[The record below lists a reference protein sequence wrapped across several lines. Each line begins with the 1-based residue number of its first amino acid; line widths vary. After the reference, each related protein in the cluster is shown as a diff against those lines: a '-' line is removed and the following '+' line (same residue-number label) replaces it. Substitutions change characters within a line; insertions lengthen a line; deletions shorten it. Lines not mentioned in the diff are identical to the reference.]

1 MLRRTFVALIAAAAL
16 STQVHA
22 QEAKPLNFGII
33 STESSTNLKS
43 VWQPV
48 IDDLS
53 RAIGVPV
60 KPFFASDYAGIIEG
74 MRFNKVQMAWY
85 GNKAAI
91 EAVDRANGE
100 VFASVIDKDGNPGY
114 WSLLIVNKD
123 SDIKS
128 LDDLLKRRG
137 QLTYGAGDP
146 NSTSGTAVPG
156 YYLWAAN
163 KIEPKTFFKA
173 VRVSNHETNLLSVI
187 NKQVDVAVNN
197 TEALER
203 YRLST
208 GKDAN
213 DSVRILWKSPLIPAD
228 PLVMRTD
235 LPADMKA
242 RIRDFF
248 VNYGK
253 GKDAAREMANLKALT
268 YQGFRAS
275 DNQQLVPIR
284 QIELAREKAK
294 IEADATIGQAEK
306 QKQLADLDAKL
317 ASLRN
322 CHDPGRAFVPVPR
335 RPALVVAGPARMGL
349 CAGAAGH
356 VVAWRR
362 HAAAGP
368 VAGLG
373 QHGPVRGRLLPAQF
387 PRLAHVPG
395 RDDRDGADRGVGH
408 VPGDRGGRAAG
419 AAVLV
424 EHGAGLGLPAD
435 AAPDGRLPR
444 HQ

>member
-1 MLRRTFVALIAAAAL
+1 MLRRTFFTLIAAAAL
-16 STQVHA
+16 STQAYA
-22 QEAKPLNFGII
+22 QDAKTLNFGII

-53 RAIGVPV
+53 RAIGVQV

-74 MRFNKVQMAWY
+74 MRFNKVQMGWF
-85 GNKAAI
+85 GNKSAI
-91 EAVDRANGE
+91 EAVDRAQGE

-123 SDIKS
+123 SDLKT
-128 LDDLLKRRG
+128 LDDVLKRG
-137 QLTYGAGDP
+137 GKLSYGAGDP

-163 KIEPKTFFKA
+163 KIEPKTFFKT
-173 VRVSNHETNLLSVI
+173 VRASNHEANLLSVI

-213 DSVRILWKSPLIPAD
+213 DSVRVLWKSPLIPAD

-235 LPADMKA
+235 LPADLKV

-248 VNYGK
+248 INYGK
-253 GKDAAREMANLKALT
+253 GKDAERELANLKALT
-268 YQGFRAS
+268 YQGFRPS

-294 IEADATIGQAEK
+294 VEADATIGQAEK
-306 QKQLADLDAKL
+306 QEKLAELDGKL
-317 ASLRN
+317 ASL
-322 CHDPGRAFVPVPR
+322 GQ
-335 RPALVVAGPARMGL
+335 PAAK
-349 CAGAAGH
+349 
-356 VVAWRR
+356 
-362 HAAAGP
+362 
-368 VAGLG
+368 
-373 QHGPVRGRLLPAQF
+373 
-387 PRLAHVPG
+387 
-395 RDDRDGADRGVGH
+395 
-408 VPGDRGGRAAG
+408 
-419 AAVLV
+419 
-424 EHGAGLGLPAD
+424 
-435 AAPDGRLPR
+435 
-444 HQ
+444 

>member
-1 MLRRTFVALIAAAAL
+1 MLRRTFVTLIAAAAL
-16 STQVHA
+16 STQAHA
-22 QEAKPLNFGII
+22 EDAKTLNFGII

-74 MRFNKVQMAWY
+74 MRFNKVQLGWF
-85 GNKAAI
+85 GNKSAI
-91 EAVDRANGE
+91 EAVDRAKGE

-123 SDIKS
+123 SNLKT
-128 LDDLLKRRG
+128 LDDVLKSG
-137 QLTYGAGDP
+137 GKLSYGAGDP

-163 KIEPKTFFKA
+163 KIEPKTFFKT
-173 VRVSNHETNLLSVI
+173 VRSSNHETNLLSVI

-203 YRLST
+203 YRLNT

-213 DSVRILWKSPLIPAD
+213 DSVRVLWKSPLIPAD
-228 PLVMRTD
+228 PLVMRSD
-235 LPADMKA
+235 LPADLKG

-253 GKDAAREMANLKALT
+253 GKDAQREMANLKALT

-294 IEADATIGQAEK
+294 VESDTTLGQAEK
-306 QKQLADLDAKL
+306 QQQLADLDKKL
-317 ASLRN
+317 
-322 CHDPGRAFVPVPR
+322 
-335 RPALVVAGPARMGL
+335 
-349 CAGAAGH
+349 
-356 VVAWRR
+356 
-362 HAAAGP
+362 
-368 VAGLG
+368 AGLG
-373 QHGPVRGRLLPAQF
+373 QPATAKQ
-387 PRLAHVPG
+387 
-395 RDDRDGADRGVGH
+395 
-408 VPGDRGGRAAG
+408 
-419 AAVLV
+419 
-424 EHGAGLGLPAD
+424 
-435 AAPDGRLPR
+435 
-444 HQ
+444 

>member
-1 MLRRTFVALIAAAAL
+1 MLRRTFVTLIAAAAL
-16 STQVHA
+16 STQA
-22 QEAKPLNFGII
+22 YAEDAKTLNFGII

-53 RAIGVPV
+53 RAVGVPV

-74 MRFNKVQMAWY
+74 MRFNKVQLGWF
-85 GNKAAI
+85 GNKSAI
-91 EAVDRANGE
+91 EAVDRAKGE

-123 SDIKS
+123 SNLKT
-128 LDDLLKRRG
+128 LDDVLKNG
-137 QLTYGAGDP
+137 AKLSYGAGDP

-163 KIEPKTFFKA
+163 KIEPKTFFKT
-173 VRVSNHETNLLSVI
+173 VRASNHETNLLSVI

-213 DSVRILWKSPLIPAD
+213 DSVRVLWKSPLIPAD
-228 PLVMRTD
+228 PLVMRSD
-235 LPADMKA
+235 LPADLKA
-242 RIRDFF
+242 RVRDFF

-253 GKDAAREMANLKALT
+253 GKDAERELANLKALT
-268 YQGFRAS
+268 YQGFRPS

-294 IEADATIGQAEK
+294 IEADTTLGQAEK
-306 QKQLADLDAKL
+306 QKQLTDLDGKL
-317 ASLRN
+317 ASL
-322 CHDPGRAFVPVPR
+322 GQ
-335 RPALVVAGPARMGL
+335 PASAK
-349 CAGAAGH
+349 
-356 VVAWRR
+356 
-362 HAAAGP
+362 
-368 VAGLG
+368 
-373 QHGPVRGRLLPAQF
+373 Q
-387 PRLAHVPG
+387 
-395 RDDRDGADRGVGH
+395 
-408 VPGDRGGRAAG
+408 
-419 AAVLV
+419 
-424 EHGAGLGLPAD
+424 
-435 AAPDGRLPR
+435 
-444 HQ
+444 

>member
-1 MLRRTFVALIAAAAL
+1 MLRRTFFTLIAAAAL
-16 STQVHA
+16 STQAVA
-22 QEAKPLNFGII
+22 QDAKTLNFGII

-74 MRFNKVQMAWY
+74 MRFNKVQMGWF
-85 GNKAAI
+85 GNKSAI
-91 EAVDRANGE
+91 EAVDRAKGE

-123 SDIKS
+123 SNLKT
-128 LDDLLKRRG
+128 LDDVLKNG
-137 QLTYGAGDP
+137 GKLSYGAGDP

-163 KIEPKTFFKA
+163 KIEPKTFFKT
-173 VRVSNHETNLLSVI
+173 VRASNHETNLLSVI

-203 YRLST
+203 YRLNT

-213 DSVRILWKSPLIPAD
+213 ESVRVLWKSPLIPAD
-228 PLVMRTD
+228 PLVMRSD
-235 LPADMKA
+235 LPADLKG

-253 GKDAAREMANLKALT
+253 GKDAQRELANLKALT

-294 IEADATIGQAEK
+294 VEGDSTLGQAEK
-306 QKQLADLDAKL
+306 QKQLADLDSKL
-317 ASLRN
+317 A
-322 CHDPGRAFVPVPR
+322 A
-335 RPALVVAGPARMGL
+335 
-349 CAGAAGH
+349 
-356 VVAWRR
+356 
-362 HAAAGP
+362 
-368 VAGLG
+368 LG
-373 QHGPVRGRLLPAQF
+373 QPAVAKQ
-387 PRLAHVPG
+387 
-395 RDDRDGADRGVGH
+395 
-408 VPGDRGGRAAG
+408 
-419 AAVLV
+419 
-424 EHGAGLGLPAD
+424 
-435 AAPDGRLPR
+435 
-444 HQ
+444 

>member
-1 MLRRTFVALIAAAAL
+1 MLRRTFITLIAAAAL
-16 STQVHA
+16 STQAHA
-22 QEAKPLNFGII
+22 EDAKTLNFGII
-33 STESSTNLKS
+33 STESSSNLKS

-74 MRFNKVQMAWY
+74 MRFNKVQLGWF
-85 GNKAAI
+85 GNKSAI
-91 EAVDRANGE
+91 EAVDRAKGE

-123 SDIKS
+123 SNLKT
-128 LDDLLKRRG
+128 LDDVLKSG
-137 QLTYGAGDP
+137 GKLSYGAGDP

-163 KIEPKTFFKA
+163 KIEPKTFFKT
-173 VRVSNHETNLLSVI
+173 VRSSNHESNLLSVI

-203 YRLST
+203 YRLNT

-213 DSVRILWKSPLIPAD
+213 DSVRVLWKSPLIPAD
-228 PLVMRTD
+228 PLVMRSD
-235 LPADMKA
+235 LPADLKG

-253 GKDAAREMANLKALT
+253 GKDAQREMANLKALT

-294 IEADATIGQAEK
+294 VESDTTLGQAEK
-306 QKQLADLDAKL
+306 QQQLADLDKKL
-317 ASLRN
+317 
-322 CHDPGRAFVPVPR
+322 
-335 RPALVVAGPARMGL
+335 
-349 CAGAAGH
+349 
-356 VVAWRR
+356 
-362 HAAAGP
+362 
-368 VAGLG
+368 AGLG
-373 QHGPVRGRLLPAQF
+373 QPAVAKQ
-387 PRLAHVPG
+387 
-395 RDDRDGADRGVGH
+395 
-408 VPGDRGGRAAG
+408 
-419 AAVLV
+419 
-424 EHGAGLGLPAD
+424 
-435 AAPDGRLPR
+435 
-444 HQ
+444 

>member
-1 MLRRTFVALIAAAAL
+1 MLRRTFVTLIAAAAL
-16 STQVHA
+16 STQVYA
-22 QEAKPLNFGII
+22 QDAKTLNFGII

-74 MRFNKVQMAWY
+74 MRFNKVQLGWF
-85 GNKAAI
+85 GNKSAI
-91 EAVDRANGE
+91 EAVDRAKGE

-123 SDIKS
+123 SNLKT
-128 LDDLLKRRG
+128 LDDVLKNG
-137 QLTYGAGDP
+137 AKLSYGAGDP

-163 KIEPKTFFKA
+163 KIEPKTFFKT
-173 VRVSNHETNLLSVI
+173 VRASNHEANLLSVI

-203 YRLST
+203 YRLNT

-213 DSVRILWKSPLIPAD
+213 DSVRVLWKSPLIPAD

-235 LPADMKA
+235 LPADLKA
-242 RIRDFF
+242 RVRDFF

-253 GKDAAREMANLKALT
+253 GKDAERELANLKALT

-294 IEADATIGQAEK
+294 IEADTTLGQAEK
-306 QKQLADLDAKL
+306 QKQLTELDGKL
-317 ASLRN
+317 ASL
-322 CHDPGRAFVPVPR
+322 GQ
-335 RPALVVAGPARMGL
+335 PASAK
-349 CAGAAGH
+349 
-356 VVAWRR
+356 
-362 HAAAGP
+362 
-368 VAGLG
+368 
-373 QHGPVRGRLLPAQF
+373 Q
-387 PRLAHVPG
+387 
-395 RDDRDGADRGVGH
+395 
-408 VPGDRGGRAAG
+408 
-419 AAVLV
+419 
-424 EHGAGLGLPAD
+424 
-435 AAPDGRLPR
+435 
-444 HQ
+444 

>member
-1 MLRRTFVALIAAAAL
+1 MLRRTFVTLIAAAAL
-16 STQVHA
+16 STQAYA
-22 QEAKPLNFGII
+22 QEAKTLNFGII

-53 RAIGVPV
+53 RAVGVPV

-74 MRFNKVQMAWY
+74 MRFNKVQLGWF
-85 GNKAAI
+85 GNKSAI
-91 EAVDRANGE
+91 EAVDRAKGE

-123 SDIKS
+123 SNLKT
-128 LDDLLKRRG
+128 LDDVLKNG
-137 QLTYGAGDP
+137 AKLSYGAGDP

-163 KIEPKTFFKA
+163 KIEPKTFFKT
-173 VRVSNHETNLLSVI
+173 VRASNHETNLLSVI

-213 DSVRILWKSPLIPAD
+213 DSVRVLWKSPLIPAD
-228 PLVMRTD
+228 PLVMRSD
-235 LPADMKA
+235 LPADLKA
-242 RIRDFF
+242 RVRDFF

-253 GKDAAREMANLKALT
+253 GKDAERELANLKALT
-268 YQGFRAS
+268 YQGFRPS

-294 IEADATIGQAEK
+294 IEADTTLGQAEK
-306 QKQLADLDAKL
+306 QKQLTELDGKL
-317 ASLRN
+317 ASL
-322 CHDPGRAFVPVPR
+322 GQ
-335 RPALVVAGPARMGL
+335 PATAK
-349 CAGAAGH
+349 
-356 VVAWRR
+356 
-362 HAAAGP
+362 
-368 VAGLG
+368 
-373 QHGPVRGRLLPAQF
+373 Q
-387 PRLAHVPG
+387 
-395 RDDRDGADRGVGH
+395 
-408 VPGDRGGRAAG
+408 
-419 AAVLV
+419 
-424 EHGAGLGLPAD
+424 
-435 AAPDGRLPR
+435 
-444 HQ
+444 

>member
-1 MLRRTFVALIAAAAL
+1 MLRRTFVTLIAAAAL
-16 STQVHA
+16 STQAYA
-22 QEAKPLNFGII
+22 QDAKTLNFGII

-74 MRFNKVQMAWY
+74 MRFNKVQMGWF
-85 GNKAAI
+85 GNKSAI
-91 EAVDRANGE
+91 EAVDRAKGE

-123 SDIKS
+123 SNLKT
-128 LDDLLKRRG
+128 LDDVLKSG
-137 QLTYGAGDP
+137 GKLSYGAGDP

-163 KIEPKTFFKA
+163 KIEPKTFFKT
-173 VRVSNHETNLLSVI
+173 VRASNHEANLLSVI

-213 DSVRILWKSPLIPAD
+213 DSVRVLWKSPLIPAD
-228 PLVMRTD
+228 PLVMRSD
-235 LPADMKA
+235 LPADLKG

-253 GKDAAREMANLKALT
+253 GKDAQREMANLKALT

-294 IEADATIGQAEK
+294 VESDTTLGQAEK
-306 QKQLADLDAKL
+306 QQQLADLDKKL
-317 ASLRN
+317 
-322 CHDPGRAFVPVPR
+322 
-335 RPALVVAGPARMGL
+335 
-349 CAGAAGH
+349 
-356 VVAWRR
+356 
-362 HAAAGP
+362 
-368 VAGLG
+368 AGLG
-373 QHGPVRGRLLPAQF
+373 QPATAKQ
-387 PRLAHVPG
+387 
-395 RDDRDGADRGVGH
+395 
-408 VPGDRGGRAAG
+408 
-419 AAVLV
+419 
-424 EHGAGLGLPAD
+424 
-435 AAPDGRLPR
+435 
-444 HQ
+444 

>member
-1 MLRRTFVALIAAAAL
+1 MLRRTFCALIAAAAL
-16 STQVHA
+16 STQAHA
-22 QEAKPLNFGII
+22 QDAKPLNFGII

-74 MRFNKVQMAWY
+74 MRFNKVQVAWY

-91 EAVDRANGE
+91 EAVDRASGE

-123 SDIKS
+123 SDLKT
-128 LDDLLKRRG
+128 LDDVLKRRG
-137 QLTYGAGDP
+137 QLSYGAGDP

-163 KIEPKTFFKA
+163 KIEPKTFFKT
-173 VRVSNHETNLLSVI
+173 VRSSNHEANLLSVI

-203 YRLST
+203 YRLNT

-235 LPADMKA
+235 LPADMKTK
-242 RIRDFF
+242 IRDFF

-253 GKDAAREMANLKALT
+253 GKDAERELANLKALT

-294 IEADATIGQAEK
+294 VEGDATISQAEK
-306 QKQLADLDAKL
+306 QKQLAELDRKL
-317 ASLRN
+317 ASL
-322 CHDPGRAFVPVPR
+322 GQ
-335 RPALVVAGPARMGL
+335 PATAK
-349 CAGAAGH
+349 
-356 VVAWRR
+356 
-362 HAAAGP
+362 
-368 VAGLG
+368 
-373 QHGPVRGRLLPAQF
+373 Q
-387 PRLAHVPG
+387 
-395 RDDRDGADRGVGH
+395 
-408 VPGDRGGRAAG
+408 
-419 AAVLV
+419 
-424 EHGAGLGLPAD
+424 
-435 AAPDGRLPR
+435 
-444 HQ
+444 

>member
-1 MLRRTFVALIAAAAL
+1 MLRRTFVTLIAAAAL
-16 STQVHA
+16 STQAYA
-22 QEAKPLNFGII
+22 QDAKTLNFGII

-74 MRFNKVQMAWY
+74 MRFNKVQMGWF
-85 GNKAAI
+85 GNKSAI
-91 EAVDRANGE
+91 EAVDRAKGE

-123 SDIKS
+123 SNLKT
-128 LDDLLKRRG
+128 LDDVLKSG
-137 QLTYGAGDP
+137 GKLSYGAGDP

-163 KIEPKTFFKA
+163 KIEPKTFFKT
-173 VRVSNHETNLLSVI
+173 VRASNHEANLLSVM

-213 DSVRILWKSPLIPAD
+213 DSVRVLWKSPLIPAD
-228 PLVMRTD
+228 PLVMRSD
-235 LPADMKA
+235 LPADLKG

-248 VNYGK
+248 INYGK
-253 GKDAAREMANLKALT
+253 GKDAEREMANLKALT
-268 YQGFRAS
+268 YQGFRPS

-294 IEADATIGQAEK
+294 VEADSTLGQADK
-306 QKQLADLDAKL
+306 QKQLADIDSKL
-317 ASLRN
+317 ASL
-322 CHDPGRAFVPVPR
+322 GQ
-335 RPALVVAGPARMGL
+335 PAVAK
-349 CAGAAGH
+349 
-356 VVAWRR
+356 
-362 HAAAGP
+362 
-368 VAGLG
+368 
-373 QHGPVRGRLLPAQF
+373 Q
-387 PRLAHVPG
+387 
-395 RDDRDGADRGVGH
+395 
-408 VPGDRGGRAAG
+408 
-419 AAVLV
+419 
-424 EHGAGLGLPAD
+424 
-435 AAPDGRLPR
+435 
-444 HQ
+444 

>member
-1 MLRRTFVALIAAAAL
+1 MLRRTFVTLIATAAL
-16 STQVHA
+16 SA
-22 QEAKPLNFGII
+22 QAYAQDARTLNFGII

-53 RAIGVPV
+53 RSIGVPV

-74 MRFNKVQMAWY
+74 MRFNKVQMGWF
-85 GNKAAI
+85 GNKSAI
-91 EAVDRANGE
+91 EAVDRAKGE

-123 SDIKS
+123 SNLKT
-128 LDDLLKRRG
+128 LDDVLKNG
-137 QLTYGAGDP
+137 AKLSYGAGDP

-163 KIEPKTFFKA
+163 KIEPKTFFKT
-173 VRVSNHETNLLSVI
+173 VRASNHEANLLSVI

-208 GKDAN
+208 GRDAN
-213 DSVRILWKSPLIPAD
+213 DSVRVLWKSPLIPAD
-228 PLVMRTD
+228 PLVVRSD
-235 LPADMKA
+235 LPADLKA
-242 RIRDFF
+242 KIRDFF
-248 VNYGK
+248 LNYGK

-294 IEADATIGQAEK
+294 VEADSTLGQAEK
-306 QKQLADLDAKL
+306 QKLLSDLDGRL
-317 ASLRN
+317 ASL
-322 CHDPGRAFVPVPR
+322 GQ
-335 RPALVVAGPARMGL
+335 PAVAR
-349 CAGAAGH
+349 
-356 VVAWRR
+356 
-362 HAAAGP
+362 
-368 VAGLG
+368 
-373 QHGPVRGRLLPAQF
+373 Q
-387 PRLAHVPG
+387 
-395 RDDRDGADRGVGH
+395 
-408 VPGDRGGRAAG
+408 
-419 AAVLV
+419 
-424 EHGAGLGLPAD
+424 
-435 AAPDGRLPR
+435 
-444 HQ
+444 

>member
-1 MLRRTFVALIAAAAL
+1 MLRRTFVTLIAAAAL
-16 STQVHA
+16 STQAHA
-22 QEAKPLNFGII
+22 EEAKPLNFGII

-60 KPFFASDYAGIIEG
+60 NPFFASDYAGIIEG
-74 MRFNKVQMAWY
+74 MRFNKVQLGWF
-85 GNKAAI
+85 GNKSAI
-91 EAVDRANGE
+91 EAVDRAKGE

-123 SDIKS
+123 SNLKT
-128 LDDLLKRRG
+128 LDDVLKSPG
-137 QLTYGAGDP
+137 KLSYGAGDP

-163 KIEPKTFFKA
+163 KIEPKTFFKTM
-173 VRVSNHETNLLSVI
+173 RSSNHESNLLSVI

-203 YRLST
+203 YRLNT

-213 DSVRILWKSPLIPAD
+213 DSVRVLWKSPLIPAD
-228 PLVMRTD
+228 PLVMRSD
-235 LPADMKA
+235 LPADLKG

-253 GKDAAREMANLKALT
+253 GKDAQREMANLKALT

-294 IEADATIGQAEK
+294 VESDTTLGQAEK
-306 QKQLADLDAKL
+306 QQQLADLDKKL
-317 ASLRN
+317 
-322 CHDPGRAFVPVPR
+322 
-335 RPALVVAGPARMGL
+335 
-349 CAGAAGH
+349 
-356 VVAWRR
+356 
-362 HAAAGP
+362 
-368 VAGLG
+368 AGLG
-373 QHGPVRGRLLPAQF
+373 QPATAKQ
-387 PRLAHVPG
+387 
-395 RDDRDGADRGVGH
+395 
-408 VPGDRGGRAAG
+408 
-419 AAVLV
+419 
-424 EHGAGLGLPAD
+424 
-435 AAPDGRLPR
+435 
-444 HQ
+444 

>member
-1 MLRRTFVALIAAAAL
+1 MLRRTFVTLIAAAAL
-16 STQVHA
+16 STQAHA
-22 QEAKPLNFGII
+22 EETKPLNFGII

-74 MRFNKVQMAWY
+74 MRFNKVQLGWF
-85 GNKAAI
+85 GNKSAI
-91 EAVDRANGE
+91 EAVDRAKGE

-123 SDIKS
+123 SNLKT
-128 LDDLLKRRG
+128 LDDVLKSPG
-137 QLTYGAGDP
+137 KLSYGAGDP

-163 KIEPKTFFKA
+163 KIEPKTFFKTM
-173 VRVSNHETNLLSVI
+173 RSSNHETNLLSVI

-203 YRLST
+203 YRLNT

-213 DSVRILWKSPLIPAD
+213 DSVRVLWKSPLIPAD
-228 PLVMRTD
+228 PLVMRSD
-235 LPADMKA
+235 LPADLKG

-253 GKDAAREMANLKALT
+253 GKDAQREMANLKALT

-294 IEADATIGQAEK
+294 VESDTTLGQAEK
-306 QKQLADLDAKL
+306 QQQLADLDKKL
-317 ASLRN
+317 
-322 CHDPGRAFVPVPR
+322 
-335 RPALVVAGPARMGL
+335 
-349 CAGAAGH
+349 
-356 VVAWRR
+356 
-362 HAAAGP
+362 
-368 VAGLG
+368 AGLG
-373 QHGPVRGRLLPAQF
+373 QPATAKQ
-387 PRLAHVPG
+387 
-395 RDDRDGADRGVGH
+395 
-408 VPGDRGGRAAG
+408 
-419 AAVLV
+419 
-424 EHGAGLGLPAD
+424 
-435 AAPDGRLPR
+435 
-444 HQ
+444 

>member
-1 MLRRTFVALIAAAAL
+1 MLRRTFVTLIAAAAL
-16 STQVHA
+16 STQAHA
-22 QEAKPLNFGII
+22 EEAKPLNFGII

-74 MRFNKVQMAWY
+74 MRFNKVQLGWF
-85 GNKAAI
+85 GNKSAI
-91 EAVDRANGE
+91 EAVDRAKGE

-114 WSLLIVNKD
+114 WSLLIVNKE
-123 SDIKS
+123 SNLKT
-128 LDDLLKRRG
+128 LDDVLKSPG
-137 QLTYGAGDP
+137 KLSYGAGDP

-163 KIEPKTFFKA
+163 KIEPKTFFKTM
-173 VRVSNHETNLLSVI
+173 RSSNHETNLLSVI

-203 YRLST
+203 YRLNT

-213 DSVRILWKSPLIPAD
+213 DSVRVLWKSPLIPAD
-228 PLVMRTD
+228 PLVMRSD
-235 LPADMKA
+235 LPADLKG

-253 GKDAAREMANLKALT
+253 GKDAQREMANLKALT

-294 IEADATIGQAEK
+294 IESDTTLGQAEK
-306 QKQLADLDAKL
+306 QQQLADLDKKL
-317 ASLRN
+317 
-322 CHDPGRAFVPVPR
+322 
-335 RPALVVAGPARMGL
+335 
-349 CAGAAGH
+349 
-356 VVAWRR
+356 
-362 HAAAGP
+362 
-368 VAGLG
+368 AGLG
-373 QHGPVRGRLLPAQF
+373 QPATAKQ
-387 PRLAHVPG
+387 
-395 RDDRDGADRGVGH
+395 
-408 VPGDRGGRAAG
+408 
-419 AAVLV
+419 
-424 EHGAGLGLPAD
+424 
-435 AAPDGRLPR
+435 
-444 HQ
+444 